1 VRTAHVVDDAPGR
14 AGTTQADETLS
25 VAAKTRIS
33 DREYAMCVTAG
44 SPVLDT
50 PAWRYESL
58 AGLRVLMQAPVRPPA
73 DPAFRCHGQLVG
85 ITAGHYDWIY
95 LWLSEPLGEDAEVW
109 LHYQDAADPEWLRIV
124 DRYHPCAARIPVT
137 RPDQLTAI
145 RLPELAGAGVLAAT
159 LVSPSRGEGPAAF
172 NGRPVDLAPHA
183 NCVGIEPSARPGSGA
198 FNIWYN
204 TFPAED
210 LPAARSL
217 VRVGGVP
224 FRFPLAGDAEPD
236 NIRCRGQRIALDGSR
251 ADWLHVLA
259 AAERRSEDVLTVHYA
274 DGTNRPQWLRVSD
287 FWPET
292 AARFGEQLAF
302 RTSSMLYPNHVDRRM
317 PPAIWRQRVPL
328 TARERAVAVTLP
340 DNPAI
345 HLFAATLVD
354 EAAAGRTVAP

>member
-1 VRTAHVVDDAPGR
+1 VLTAHVVDEA
-14 AGTTQADETLS
+14 LS
-25 VAAKTRIS
+25 VVAETRIS
-33 DREYAMCVTAG
+33 DRDYAMCLTAEAPG
-44 SPVLDT
+44 SDT
-50 PAWRYESL
+50 PAWRYENL
-58 AGLRVLMQAPVRPPA
+58 AGLRVLTQAPGRPAA
-73 DPAFRCHGQLVG
+73 DPAFRCRGQLVG
-85 ITAGHYDWIY
+85 ITAGRYDWIY
-95 LWLSEPLGEDAEVW
+95 LWLSEPLGDDADGAGDAEVW
-109 LHYQDAADPEWLRIV
+109 LHYQDAADPEWLRTV
-124 DRYHPCAARIPVT
+124 DRENPCVARIPVT

-145 RLPELAGAGVLAAT
+145 RLPALAGAGVLAAT
-159 LVSPSRGEGPAAF
+159 LVSPPRSGGAAAF
-172 NGRPVDLAPHA
+172 DGRPVDLTPYA

-210 LPAARSL
+210 LPAAGSL
-217 VRVGGVP
+217 VRVGSVP
-224 FRFPLAGDAEPD
+224 FRFPLAGAAEPD

-259 AAERRSEDVLTVHYA
+259 AAERRSEDVLRVHYA
-274 DGTNRPQWLRVSD
+274 DGSSRPQWLRVSD

-302 RTSSMLYPNHVDRRM
+302 RTASMLYPNHVDRRM

-328 TARERAVAVTLP
+328 TARDRAVAVTLP

-354 EAAAGRTVAP
+354 EAAAGGAVAP